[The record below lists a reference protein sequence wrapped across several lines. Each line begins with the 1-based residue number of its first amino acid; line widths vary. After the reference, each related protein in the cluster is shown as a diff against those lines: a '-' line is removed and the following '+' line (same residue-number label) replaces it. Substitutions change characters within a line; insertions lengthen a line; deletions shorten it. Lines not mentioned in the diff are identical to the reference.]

1 MGILQAR
8 ILEWA
13 SIFFF
18 SGPCFVRTLNYNQ
31 PNLVA
36 PQSIAQCFMELHKPL
51 CHDKAGIHEENTSQT
66 KVHLKNDKEPKQWP
80 IGI

>member
-1 MGILQAR
+1 MFHQKH
-8 ILEWA
+8 
-13 SIFFF
+13 
-18 SGPCFVRTLNYNQ
+18 NQ

-36 PQSIAQCFMELHKPL
+36 PHSMAQRFMELHKPL
-51 CHDKAGIHEENTSQT
+51 CHDKAEIHEENTSQT